1 MNKLKYIILILLV
14 ILISLNLRI
23 LAQEKQ
29 VLDKVVAVV
38 DDDIILLSELQQNAI
53 KLAFQFKINP
63 EKEPEKFND
72 LLKQILE
79 NLIIQKIL
87 YVKAIEDTVKVAD
100 EQVEKEIETRINYYI
115 QELGSRE
122 KVEEYFGTT
131 ISKIKRT
138 LREEVRQAL
147 MAEQVRAV
155 KLQAIRISRREVE
168 ELYHSMKD
176 SLPSLKE
183 EIHIANL
190 LIQIKPGEEARQNAM
205 KRIKAI
211 QTKLKEGEDFVEL
224 ARTVSD
230 DPGSASSGGELGFF
244 QRGQLVRE
252 FEEVAFFLNPG
263 EVSDIVETQFGF
275 HIIQLIERRGEKINC
290 RHILV
295 SLVATEKD
303 EQRVAKQIVKIYENI
318 KSDSVLFEDMVKQ
331 YSDDTESKDKG
342 GDLGWFPVDELQL
355 KEFKTAVKD
364 LKPGEF
370 SYPFKTK
377 FGYHILKLL
386 DRQEERV
393 LSIDKD
399 WERIENW
406 ALNLKQQ
413 KEFLKWIDE
422 LKKDIHINIK
432 DINLGKK
439 S

>member
-176 SLPSLKE
+176 SLPSLNE